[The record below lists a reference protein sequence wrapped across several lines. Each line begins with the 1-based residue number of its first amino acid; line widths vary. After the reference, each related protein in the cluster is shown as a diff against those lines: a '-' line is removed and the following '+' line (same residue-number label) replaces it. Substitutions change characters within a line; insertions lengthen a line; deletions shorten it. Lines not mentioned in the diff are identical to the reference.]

1 MVANE
6 TAGIHPDFGNLT
18 LRNVMK
24 SSAGQ
29 YSCAAENEEGETYSA
44 PFTLTVQCKYVPA
57 VTARAIILQ
66 FHNWNYIRGKIEH
79 LRRLL
84 QMQAGCRLLNSFS
97 LF

>member
-1 MVANE
+1 MVTND
-6 TAGIHPDFGNLT
+6 TAGIQPDLGNLT
-18 LRNVMK
+18 LHNVMK

-29 YSCAAENEEGETYSA
+29 YSCAAENGEGETYSA

-66 FHNWNYIRGKIEH
+66 FQDWNYIRGKIEH

-84 QMQAGCRLLNSFS
+84 QMHAECRLFK
-97 LF
+97 